1 MSFLNGA
8 FSTESQDNS
17 VHLQNQIY
25 LQSHQTLK
33 YSDCMQEPDQG
44 MDLPEDME
52 LDDKEGAEGEADNDV
67 NDEAAEKDATKDASD
82 FPEDKRQAEEGEDPT
97 QPEV

>member
-1 MSFLNGA
+1 
-8 FSTESQDNS
+8 
-17 VHLQNQIY
+17 
-25 LQSHQTLK
+25 
-33 YSDCMQEPDQG
+33 

-52 LDDKEGAEGEADNDV
+52 LDDKEGAEGEADKDV
-67 NDEAAEKDATKDASD
+67 NDEAAEKDATKDATD

>member
-1 MSFLNGA
+1 
-8 FSTESQDNS
+8 
-17 VHLQNQIY
+17 
-25 LQSHQTLK
+25 
-33 YSDCMQEPDQG
+33 MQEPDQG

-52 LDDKEGAEGEADNDV
+52 LDDKEGAEVEADEDV
-67 NDEAAEKDATKDASD
+67 NDEAAEKDATNEDAAD